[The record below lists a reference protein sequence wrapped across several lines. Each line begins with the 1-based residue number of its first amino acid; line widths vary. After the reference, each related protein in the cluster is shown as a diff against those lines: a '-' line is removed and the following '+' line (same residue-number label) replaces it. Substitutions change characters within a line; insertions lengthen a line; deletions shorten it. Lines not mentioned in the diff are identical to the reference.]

1 MSLQNLGWT
10 AFFEQAFESFA
21 ARGLAAGRVAT
32 ESREIYRLLTADG
45 ELAAELLGA
54 LRYRAH
60 RHRTGCRADLPV
72 VGDWVAFQAFGGN
85 TGIVHAVL
93 PRSTS
98 IARRAAG
105 TSGELQVLAANVDT
119 VLVVSSL
126 NQDLNPRRL
135 ERYLALVRQS
145 CARPVVVLSKADLA
159 AASAPL
165 VRSVEAVA
173 AGAPVLTVSALQGTG
188 IDALAGYLRP
198 GETVALLGSSG
209 VGKSTLVNALLG
221 RDRQVVAEIRAG
233 DDRGRHATT
242 CRELIPLPGG
252 GLLLDTPGLRE
263 LGLAHSEAMGAE
275 EALAEVFDDI
285 EALAAGCRFR
295 DCRHQGEPGCAVE
308 AAVAGGRLD
317 AARKAGYDKLR
328 REESFLADRAVGGAA
343 YAEKKRWKALHARH
357 KTTLRR

>member
-1 MSLQNLGWT
+1 MSLQNLGWNP
-10 AFFEQAFESFA
+10 FFEQAFEPFA

-32 ESREIYRLLTADG
+32 ESREIYRLVTSDG

-72 VGDWVAFQAFGGN
+72 VGDWVAYQAFGGSA
-85 TGIVHAVL
+85 GIVHAVL
-93 PRSTS
+93 PRRTA
-98 IARRAAG
+98 IERRASG
-105 TSGELQVLAANVDT
+105 TSGGIQVLAANVDT

-126 NQDLNPRRL
+126 NQDFNPRRL

-145 CARPVVVLSKADLA
+145 CARPVMVLSKADLA
-159 AASAPL
+159 ADSAPL

-173 AGAPVLTVSALQGTG
+173 AGVPVLTVSALQGTG
-188 IDALAGYLRP
+188 LGALAGYLRP

-242 CRELIPLPGG
+242 RRELIPLAGG

-263 LGLAHSEAMGAE
+263 LGLAGAE
-275 EALAEVFDDI
+275 AALAEVFDDV
-285 EALAAGCRFR
+285 EALAAACRFR

-317 AARKAGYDKLR
+317 AARKAGYEKLR

-343 YAEKKRWKALHARH
+343 YAEKKRWKAVHARP
-357 KTTLRR
+357 KKPG